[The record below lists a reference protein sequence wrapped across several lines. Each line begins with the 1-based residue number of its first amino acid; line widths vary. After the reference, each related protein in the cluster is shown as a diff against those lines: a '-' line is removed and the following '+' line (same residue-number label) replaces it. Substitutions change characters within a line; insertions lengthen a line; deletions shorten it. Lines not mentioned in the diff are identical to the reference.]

1 MACSK
6 LALDRLPAGVADLIL
21 ENDKQYCVYY
31 VHGYIKQQPSG
42 DLVWR
47 EYFGVH
53 DLKGIAALSLAWKK
67 NNHTARWVT
76 EIPKGN
82 RFIHALPSDDFYHRY
97 TNARAAFAAEVYHT
111 VRLFCFGGL
120 FSSV

>member
-1 MACSK
+1 MLVHA
-6 LALDRLPAGVADLIL
+6 RLPAELADLV
-21 ENDKQYCVYY
+21 EQYDEQWCVYY
-31 VHGYIKQQPSG
+31 VHGHIKQPNG

-47 EYFGVH
+47 EYYGAHKV
-53 DLKGIAALSLAWKK
+53 KKNAALSLAAKK
-67 NNHTARWVT
+67 KYHTARWVT
-76 EIPKGN
+76 EIPQGN
-82 RFIHALPSDDFYHRY
+82 RYIHAMPRDDCYKRY